1 MDITSENDKYLL
13 FLKVMAEL
21 DRSFQFIETYNTI
34 PQNYHDIFT
43 YTKQKSHTI
52 QMIGQHHGLTI
63 SELASLQNKT
73 KSACSQ
79 MIKNLNEKNFVKI
92 TKKTTNKKERYLYL
106 TEKGTEIYNSHEAFD
121 HKCFMK
127 AYERLIRLQQRICKL
142 IYPSK
147 KIKTIPFTRIL
158 QSMKKNYRNI
168 YSKKRE
174 GLFRVLKARKE
185 VPYLRAFFNLKGNG
199 SILPLYCFIFMQIA
213 IEFQTY
219 ISNSICFV
227 L

>member
-34 PQNYHDIFT
+34 PQTYHDILLYKAET
-43 YTKQKSHTI
+43 HTI

-127 AYERLIRLQQRICKL
+127 AYERLISVTTEDMQTYLSIQKKLNDSFYEDLAVNEEKYRNYLQQ
-142 IYPSK
+142 K
-147 KIKTIPFTRIL
+147 KEKV
-158 QSMKKNYRNI
+158 
-168 YSKKRE
+168 YSE
-174 GLFRVLKARKE
+174 
-185 VPYLRAFFNLKGNG
+185 
-199 SILPLYCFIFMQIA
+199 S
-213 IEFQTY
+213 
-219 ISNSICFV
+219 
-227 L
+227 